1 MQPIEFSIPFPN
13 GGEWV
18 ALEKKHQTF
27 LNPCSSCW
35 LAGWL
40 AGFAMSFTSC
50 FNNVSLPH
58 WTFSVI
64 CSIQAGYLE

>member
-18 ALEKKHQTF
+18 ALKKKHQTF

-40 AGFAMSFTSC
+40 CNELYQLF
-50 FNNVSLPH
+50 
-58 WTFSVI
+58 
-64 CSIQAGYLE
+64 Q

>member
-1 MQPIEFSIPFPN
+1 MQPTEFSIPFPN

-35 LAGWL
+35 LAG
-40 AGFAMSFTSC
+40 FAMSFTSC
-50 FNNVSLPH
+50 FNDVSLPQ

-64 CSIQAGYLE
+64 FCI